1 MNVQLQAEVE
11 GIKEEMLK
19 QQRQMQIA
27 QEVQNRIE
35 AQNRDPRK
43 EIIREFQ
50 QVVQPTIVPVPQAQD
65 HSQLMSLF
73 ERAMALQNN
82 NIGRI
87 AEQMGLSMQQLVE
100 MLKDKMRGS

>member
-11 GIKEEMLK
+11 GLKEEMQK
-19 QQRQMQIA
+19 QQRHLRIA

-35 AQNRDPRK
+35 AQNRDPK
-43 EIIREFQ
+43 NEIIREFQ

-73 ERAMALQNN
+73 ERAMASQNH
-82 NIGRI
+82 NIGRV
-87 AEQMGLSMQQLVE
+87 AEQMGLSMQQLVG
-100 MLKDKMRGS
+100 MLKDKEKG

>member
-1 MNVQLQAEVE
+1 M
-11 GIKEEMLK
+11 
-19 QQRQMQIA
+19 
-27 QEVQNRIE
+27 E
-35 AQNRDPRK
+35 AQSRDPRK

-50 QVVQPTIVPVPQAQD
+50 QMVQPTIVPVPQAQD

-73 ERAMALQNN
+73 ERAMASQNN

-100 MLKDKMRGS
+100 MLKDKEKGKEEPSIIPCRPHHHLQQLL